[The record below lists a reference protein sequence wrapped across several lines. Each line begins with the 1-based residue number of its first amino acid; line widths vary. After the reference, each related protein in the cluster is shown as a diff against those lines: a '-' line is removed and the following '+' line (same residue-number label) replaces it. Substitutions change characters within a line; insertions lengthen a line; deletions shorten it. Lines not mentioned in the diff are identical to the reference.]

1 MDNII
6 LIGYMG
12 SGKSTVGRALA
23 SYRKWPLID
32 TDIYIEEKQGKE
44 ISRIF
49 AEEGEVYF
57 RDLET
62 KTLEELLKRDGNYII
77 SVGGGLPM
85 RKENRELL
93 KKLGTVIFLRASVD
107 TVLKRLEKDQNRP
120 LLQVEDRKQKI
131 TEMLAIRNPVYEEA
145 ADYRIETDQLG
156 YEEIAVKIQN
166 MLGEK

>member
-23 SYRKWPLID
+23 HYKNWPLID

-49 AEEGEVYF
+49 AEEGESYF
-57 RDLET
+57 RNLET
-62 KTLEELLKRDGNYII
+62 ETLEELLKRDGNYII

-93 KKLGTVIFLRASVD
+93 SKLGTVIFLRASVD

-131 TEMLAIRNPVYEEA
+131 TEMLALRNPVYAEA
-145 ADYRIETDQLG
+145 ADYLIETDLLG

>member
-1 MDNII
+1 MNNII

-23 SYRKWPLID
+23 ICRKWPLID

-49 AEEGEVYF
+49 AEEGEAYF
-57 RDLET
+57 RNLET
-62 KTLEELLKRDGNYII
+62 ETLEELLKRDGNYII

-93 KKLGTVIFLRASVD
+93 KKLGKVIFLRVSVD

-131 TEMLAIRNPVYEEA
+131 TEMLAVRNPVYEEA
-145 ADYRIETDQLG
+145 ADYLIETDQLG